1 MKTEGPGKLTFSGDG
16 KQMKILF
23 VTSECAPFS
32 KSGGLADVAFS
43 LPPALKKEHNCTAV
57 ITPYYKCVK
66 ERFGDEIKRVK
77 ELTVRL
83 GNAELYC
90 GLLKGE
96 LHGVPVWFIDNEDLF
111 YRDRLYGYDDD
122 KFRFAWFSKAV
133 IDVLPELDFIP
144 AILHCNDWETALSII
159 YLKDDQARRPDY
171 RNIRTVYT
179 IHNIAYQGQFGAD
192 ELTTT
197 FALDPGW
204 YLGGLGYEYEGRH
217 DVNLMKGAMLMA
229 DAVSTVSPTYARE
242 LHTHQFGKGLEGVCD
257 LVESKMYGILNGIDP
272 AHYDPETDPRI
283 PANFSADNKAGKFI
297 CKHFVQEQFGL
308 RTAQNWPLFAVVA
321 RLVEQKGVDLIR
333 EMLPKM
339 MERGVQLVIFG
350 QGDKE
355 YVDFFN
361 ACREH
366 YPGQF
371 GFSDQYTEDMAAK
384 VFAGADFYLMPSA
397 FEPCGLSQMMA
408 MRYGTVPI
416 VHETGGLKDTVRP
429 YSDFDGIGD
438 GFSFPDYTGKSMMLA
453 IDEALKIYFAERR
466 VFNKLRDRCMRK
478 DFSWKKSAGAYI
490 KMYSDICGSG
500 FDPNV
505 SFQDAYDALKVV
517 YEDLEPIRSEYL
529 AAQPDDYFAVAQIEI
544 IGPGAG
550 TFYLKFTKEGMEM
563 APYSYEGADCTISSA
578 IDNLY
583 NMAIGTADPDK
594 LFVNGQLKIRG
605 NLSRGAE
612 LRYLIMPKKESAE

>member
-1 MKTEGPGKLTFSGDG
+1 
-16 KQMKILF
+16 MKILF
-23 VTSECAPFS
+23 ATSECAPFS

-43 LPPALKKEHNCTAV
+43 LPPALKRAHNTTAI

-66 ERFGDEIKRVK
+66 DRFADQIELVK
-77 ELTVRL
+77 EQTVRL
-83 GNAELYC
+83 GSAELYC

-96 LHGVPVWFIDNEDLF
+96 LSGVPVWFIDNEALF
-111 YRDRLYGYDDD
+111 NRDRLYGYDDD

-133 IDVLPELDFIP
+133 VDLMQELDFIP
-144 AILHCNDWETALSII
+144 DILHCNDWETALAVI
-159 YLKDDQARRPDY
+159 YLKDDQARRSIY

-179 IHNIAYQGQFGAD
+179 IHNIAYQGQFGASD
-192 ELTTT
+192 LTTT

-242 LHTHQFGKGLEGVCD
+242 LHTHEFGKGLEGVCD
-257 LVESKMYGILNGIDP
+257 IVESKMYGILNGIDP
-272 AHYDPETDPRI
+272 AHYDPGTDPRI
-283 PANFSADNKAGKFI
+283 PKNFTADDVSGKLK
-297 CKHFVQEQFGL
+297 CKEYLQETFGL
-308 RTAQNWPLFAVVA
+308 RKAKKWPLFAVVA
-321 RLVEQKGVDLIR
+321 RLVEQKGVELIK
-333 EMLPKM
+333 EALPIM
-339 MERGVQLVIFG
+339 MERGIQLIIFG
-350 QGDKE
+350 QGDQK

-361 ACREH
+361 ACRDR
-366 YPGQF
+366 YAGQF
-371 GFSDQYTEDMAAK
+371 GFSDQYTEEMAAR

-438 GFSFPDYTGKSMMLA
+438 GFSFADYTAKGMLLAVEEA
-453 IDEALKIYFAERR
+453 IKVYFAERKVFR
-466 VFNKLRDRCMRK
+466 VIRDRCMRK
-478 DFSWKKSAGAYI
+478 DFSWKKSAGTYV

-505 SFQDAYDALKVV
+505 TFQDAYDALKVI
-517 YEDLEPIRSEYL
+517 YEDLEPVRREYL
-529 AAQPDDYFAVAQIEI
+529 EKQPDDYLNVVQVEI
-544 IGPGAG
+544 LGPGAG
-550 TFYLKFTKEGMEM
+550 TFYVKFTKDGMEM
-563 APYSYEGADCTISSA
+563 APYSYEGCDATISAS

-583 NMAIGTADPDK
+583 DMAIGTASADR
-594 LFVNGQLKIRG
+594 LFVNGQMKVKG
-605 NLSRGAE
+605 NISKGAE
-612 LRYLIMPKKESAE
+612 MRYLIMEPSKED